1 MFLLRRKFIFPLK
14 TGCSSYRRKKQLKKW
29 PYFGEYVPFIVG
41 KHQYAL
47 PGRVSDALSD
57 GCNRLIRQGAGPA
70 TCPEDILEFFFGTGS
85 EEERESIKKQDMGRP
100 DENREWE
107 DSHGVVDSEKTS
119 SESLDRRILHLLSLE
134 DEKHIERI
142 LEEIRKLDSPGES
155 EKSEDSISLPEL
167 VSCLMRLKIDGRVE
181 ESSAGYYRK
190 I

>member
-1 MFLLRRKFIFPLK
+1 MKI
-14 TGCSSYRRKKQLKKW
+14 GN
-29 PYFGEYVPFIVG
+29 G
-41 KHQYAL
+41 
-47 PGRVSDALSD
+47 
-57 GCNRLIRQGAGPA
+57 N
-70 TCPEDILEFFFGTGS
+70 
-85 EEERESIKKQDMGRP
+85 
-100 DENREWE
+100 
-107 DSHGVVDSEKTS
+107 
-119 SESLDRRILHLLSLE
+119 RRILHLLSLE